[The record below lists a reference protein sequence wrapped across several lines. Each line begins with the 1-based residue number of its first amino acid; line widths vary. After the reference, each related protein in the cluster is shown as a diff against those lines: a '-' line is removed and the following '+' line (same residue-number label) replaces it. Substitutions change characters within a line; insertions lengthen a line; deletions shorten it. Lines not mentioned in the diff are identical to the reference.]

1 MFEDAP
7 RADPD
12 GRSRKTTSG
21 DKGVAR
27 SAKPVTPVTPVTPV
41 ASVTS
46 ATLLHVKVVP
56 GSRKDAIVGALGDRL
71 KVKVAAAPE
80 EGKANAAVC
89 GLIAARLGLK
99 TRDVT
104 VVVGHAS
111 AEKTLRIEGL
121 TAAEAEGR
129 LGSQSPGKPSAP

>member
-27 SAKPVTPVTPVTPV
+27 SAKPVTPVTP
-41 ASVTS
+41 VTS

-99 TRDVT
+99 PRDVT

-129 LGSQSPGKPSAP
+129 LACHAPGKPSTP

>member
-1 MFEDAP
+1 
-7 RADPD
+7 
-12 GRSRKTTSG
+12 
-21 DKGVAR
+21 
-27 SAKPVTPVTPVTPV
+27 
-41 ASVTS
+41 
-46 ATLLHVKVVP
+46 VP

-129 LGSQSPGKPSAP
+129 LGRGYPKTAHPVVGRARIALHGDATDR

>member
-1 MFEDAP
+1 M
-7 RADPD
+7 
-12 GRSRKTTSG
+12 
-21 DKGVAR
+21 
-27 SAKPVTPVTPVTPV
+27 
-41 ASVTS
+41 
-46 ATLLHVKVVP
+46 
-56 GSRKDAIVGALGDRL
+56 GALGDRL

>member
-12 GRSRKTTSG
+12 NRSRKTTSG
-21 DKGVAR
+21 DKGVAG
-27 SAKPVTPVTPVTPV
+27 SAT
-41 ASVTS
+41 SVTS
-46 ATLLHVKVVP
+46 GKSVTLLHVKVVP

-99 TRDVT
+99 PRDVT
-104 VVVGHAS
+104 VVVGHTS
-111 AEKTLRIEGL
+111 AERTLRIEGL
-121 TAAEAEGR
+121 TAVEAEGR
-129 LGSQSPGKPSAP
+129 LG

>member
-1 MFEDAP
+1 M
-7 RADPD
+7 
-12 GRSRKTTSG
+12 
-21 DKGVAR
+21 
-27 SAKPVTPVTPVTPV
+27 
-41 ASVTS
+41 
-46 ATLLHVKVVP
+46 
-56 GSRKDAIVGALGDRL
+56 GALCDRL

-99 TRDVT
+99 PRDVT

-129 LGSQSPGKPSAP
+129 LACHAPGKPSTP

>member
-12 GRSRKTTSG
+12 NRSRKTTSG
-21 DKGVAR
+21 EKGVAGP
-27 SAKPVTPVTPVTPV
+27 AK
-41 ASVTS
+41 SVTS
-46 ATLLHVKVVP
+46 GNPVTSVTCATLLHVKVVP

-99 TRDVT
+99 PRDVT

-111 AEKTLRIEGL
+111 AEKTLRIDGL
-121 TAAEAEGR
+121 MAAEAEGR
-129 LGSQSPGKPSAP
+129 LG